1 MRDCPFAAGDHGA
14 AAAVG
19 LRPASLAGSL
29 SLSGLLPVHSTL
41 GFLRLLAGLR
51 GLLSGLLSWLLSA
64 RSVHSAWLLSL
75 LSSGSSGSFL
85 ALLSVGACWVPIRL
99 LPVLSGRS
107 IVLSLAVLPFLVLLS
122 VCLFLFVA
130 AFVRP
135 LSVFTAFGS
144 LASLVVAVLLGIVSS
159 LLGGV
164 LAVGR

>member
-1 MRDCPFAAGDHGA
+1 
-14 AAAVG
+14 
-19 LRPASLAGSL
+19 
-29 SLSGLLPVHSTL
+29 
-41 GFLRLLAGLR
+41 
-51 GLLSGLLSWLLSA
+51 
-64 RSVHSAWLLSL
+64 
-75 LSSGSSGSFL
+75 
-85 ALLSVGACWVPIRL
+85 
-99 LPVLSGRS
+99 
-107 IVLSLAVLPFLVLLS
+107 LAVLPFLVLLS